1 MLGSSEWSSGCESGW
16 TLYLDHSVSSFPSS
30 SCFKDI
36 NGFENGR
43 RSKDSW
49 SQNYVHPEEDEEE
62 DLSMMS
68 DASSGPRNICEE
80 DSVKKLNSVG
90 PKKQNKSEKKRR
102 NYEKT
107 NSVLDDTASSHI
119 LQQSAGDNKIEQTFP
134 ESTLDYSQ
142 GFSATHIQ
150 GRRDGFVD
158 GDRSWNRK
166 IRPEYGIDEEYG
178 EDEDEQEEEEEEE
191 DRSLDLLLRFVEN
204 VFRKVSKRARKAVRS
219 VLPVSISTKLVGFSV
234 NGVLIL
240 AFLWILKAFLEVACT
255 LGTIVFTSILLIRG
269 LWAGVAYV
277 QESRNNRINELA
289 DDPRAWNGVQPAS

>member
-1 MLGSSEWSSGCESGW
+1 MPLSASISS
-16 TLYLDHSVSSFPSS
+16 PSS
-30 SCFKDI
+30 LVLLSTRSRSPLSFFISTPGTLIISRTPDPPPSTSLFASRRPRDFI
-36 NGFENGR
+36 N
-43 RSKDSW
+43 
-49 SQNYVHPEEDEEE
+49 
-62 DLSMMS
+62 
-68 DASSGPRNICEE
+68 
-80 DSVKKLNSVG
+80 
-90 PKKQNKSEKKRR
+90 
-102 NYEKT
+102 
-107 NSVLDDTASSHI
+107 
-119 LQQSAGDNKIEQTFP
+119 
-134 ESTLDYSQ
+134 
-142 GFSATHIQ
+142 

-166 IRPEYGIDEEYG
+166 IRPEYGLDEDYG
-178 EDEDEQEEEEEEE
+178 EDEDEQEEDEEEE

>member
-1 MLGSSEWSSGCESGW
+1 MPLSASISS
-16 TLYLDHSVSSFPSS
+16 PSS
-30 SCFKDI
+30 LALLSTRSRSPLSFFVSTPKTLIISRTRTPDSPSTSLFASRRPRDFI
-36 NGFENGR
+36 N
-43 RSKDSW
+43 
-49 SQNYVHPEEDEEE
+49 
-62 DLSMMS
+62 
-68 DASSGPRNICEE
+68 
-80 DSVKKLNSVG
+80 
-90 PKKQNKSEKKRR
+90 
-102 NYEKT
+102 
-107 NSVLDDTASSHI
+107 
-119 LQQSAGDNKIEQTFP
+119 
-134 ESTLDYSQ
+134 
-142 GFSATHIQ
+142 

-158 GDRSWNRK
+158 GDRSWNKK
-166 IRPEYGIDEEYG
+166 IKPEYGFDEDYE
-178 EDEDEQEEEEEEE
+178 EDEDEEEEEEEE

-255 LGTIVFTSILLIRG
+255 LGTIVFTSILFIRG

>member
-1 MLGSSEWSSGCESGW
+1 MPLSASISS
-16 TLYLDHSVSSFPSS
+16 PSS
-30 SCFKDI
+30 LALLST
-36 NGFENGR
+36 
-43 RSKDSW
+43 RSRS
-49 SQNYVHPEEDEEE
+49 P
-62 DLSMMS
+62 LSFFIS
-68 DASSGPRNICEE
+68 RT
-80 DSVKKLNSVG
+80 
-90 PKKQNKSEKKRR
+90 R
-102 NYEKT
+102 
-107 NSVLDDTASSHI
+107 
-119 LQQSAGDNKIEQTFP
+119 
-134 ESTLDYSQ
+134 TLDSPSTSL
-142 GFSATHIQ
+142 SASRRPRDFIN

-166 IRPEYGIDEEYG
+166 IRPENNGFDEDYE
-178 EDEDEQEEEEEEE
+178 EDEDEQEEEEE

-277 QESRNNRINELA
+277 KESRNNRINELA